1 MSDGRRSLAHNKD
14 ERKNDD
20 EDEDNEEGDPHDRA
34 ERGEQQT
41 NRWSLFI
48 PTSLNNQ
55 VSGIFKVE
63 AIKTTTTTDPHGPTT

>member
-20 EDEDNEEGDPHDRA
+20 KDEDNEEGDLHEQA

-41 NRWSLFI
+41 N
-48 PTSLNNQ
+48 
-55 VSGIFKVE
+55 
-63 AIKTTTTTDPHGPTT
+63 